1 MDRSTRTPVIGRQTR
16 APAKARQVEPGPTPV
31 PMGDD
36 EDDDR
41 EVGWLASVV
50 PAPLRPAAGH
60 VEDLGIWLLGGTG
73 GLAMALLYAGVTF
86 CVWYTLLHGFFG
98 VSWCFGQAGHPP
110 EKQGLPPYPEQPGP
124 FSSQRAADKAKA
136 E

>member
-1 MDRSTRTPVIGRQTR
+1 MIGRQTR

-36 EDDDR
+36 EEDER

-50 PAPLRPAAGH
+50 PAPARPVARK
-60 VEDLGIWLLGGTG
+60 VEELGIWLLGGNA
-73 GLAMALLYAGVTF
+73 GLAMALVHAVVGF

-98 VSWCFGQAGHPP
+98 VSWCFGQAGHPQPAPDLAPPQHP
-110 EKQGLPPYPEQPGP
+110 EMPGP
-124 FSSQRAADKAKA
+124 FTSERRAAEKAKEA
-136 E
+136 Q

>member
-1 MDRSTRTPVIGRQTR
+1 
-16 APAKARQVEPGPTPV
+16 
-31 PMGDD
+31 MGDD
-36 EDDDR
+36 EDDER

-98 VSWCFGQAGHPP
+98 VSWCFGQAGHPQPAPDLSPPQHP
-110 EKQGLPPYPEQPGP
+110 EMPGP
-124 FSSQRAADKAKA
+124 FTSEQRAEKAKEA
-136 E
+136 Q